1 MAAFVA
7 GETFLV
13 AYSRVGI
20 MDGILLF
27 FMLATLLAALLVE
40 RKGQV
45 LWVAVLLGLSISIK
59 WAVFMVAVPVGY
71 ILWRKGLFK
80 PFLASLWVSAV
91 IYVAIVYVGA
101 LVAVTAHPWQAWQW
115 TWNWHIAAAEKITAA
130 IPNPWGSS

>member
-20 MDGILLF
+20 MDGFLLF

-45 LWVAVLLGLSISIK
+45 LWVAVLLGLAISIK
-59 WAVFMVAVPVGY
+59 WAILMVAVPVGY
-71 ILWRKGLFK
+71 ILWRKELFR

-91 IYVAIVYVGA
+91 IYVAIVRSEERRVGKEGRS
-101 LVAVTAHPWQAWQW
+101 LGSPYHLTEYSVHNSPTAP
-115 TWNWHIAAAEKITAA
+115 TE
-130 IPNPWGSS
+130 